1 MVDVEAFKAAARAAI
16 VMPSVF
22 AFASLVIGRPQV
34 SLFAAFGSFAVLVLV
49 EFGGPRRARLAAYTG
64 FAAAGVALI
73 ALGTLCSREPWI
85 AAAAMAVVAF
95 AILFSAGFS
104 GYLAAAANGALLL
117 FVLPSTVPA
126 SNSAIPDRLFGW
138 LLAAGVGT
146 AAVLLLWPP
155 RRRAGLR
162 RAAAGAVRSVVDLI
176 ETGATELDARSEAA
190 REKAR
195 SLSRSFLG
203 SQHRPAGPTDAT
215 AALAALPDE
224 LDWLLSFLAPKGEES
239 VLAPATDAE
248 LEVLAAAA
256 AVLRASA
263 DRLDG
268 GSAGADFERLDAAQ
282 HELVV
287 SIKQRL
293 SDLTWGSDG
302 SVLPPELARSFRV
315 RAAASAARQLAV
327 HALRATAGNVP
338 LDDRIDPPPHPALA
352 AAEQFAIEHA
362 TVRSVWL
369 QNSLRGAVA
378 LAIAVFVAQRSGV
391 QHSFWIVLGTLSV
404 LRSNALG
411 TGWSILSALAGT
423 AAGILV
429 GAAIVVGIGTH
440 HAALWAVLPLAVLL
454 ASYAPRA
461 ISFAAGQAGFT
472 VVLLILFNLIQPVGW
487 SVGVVR
493 IEDVA
498 IGFAV
503 SLGVGLLFWPRGAAA
518 ALRSNLAEAYA
529 RGAEYVTATMHEVLG
544 SGDPIAV
551 QRSAATADASIHRLD
566 DAFRQYLIERSAT
579 RMNAED
585 VAALVSCASRLRRA
599 AQSLAALSTTPDPAT
614 LRRCGERLD
623 PEVEVMRS
631 WFVALGYAL
640 VTSGEAAGP
649 HLRDR
654 DGRRAAF
661 DCART
666 AAQGDPPA
674 QRASLTLLWAVEH
687 LEVLRQLESH
697 VAASANAANASARP
711 REAGLRFRLAS

>member
-1 MVDVEAFKAAARAAI
+1 VVNVEAFKAAARAAI

-49 EFGGPRRARLAAYTG
+49 EFGGPRRARMAAYAG
-64 FAAAGVALI
+64 FAAAGVGLI
-73 ALGTLCSREPWI
+73 AVGTLCSRDPWI

-95 AILFSAGFS
+95 AILFSGGFS
-104 GYLAAAANGALLL
+104 GYLAAAANGAILL
-117 FVLPSTVPA
+117 FVLPVTVPA
-126 SNSAIPDRLFGW
+126 PNSAITDRLFGW

-176 ETGATELDARSEAA
+176 EAGTTELDARSEAA
-190 REKAR
+190 HETAR
-195 SLSRSFLG
+195 SLARSFLG
-203 SQHRPAGPTDAT
+203 SQHRPVGPTEAT
-215 AALAALPDE
+215 AALASLPDE
-224 LDWLLSFLAPKGEES
+224 LDWLLSFLAPKGEEG
-239 VLAPATDAE
+239 VLRPASNAE
-248 LEVLAAAA
+248 VVALAAAA

-268 GSAGADFERLDAAQ
+268 GSANADFERLDAAQ
-282 HELVV
+282 HDLVV

-293 SDLTWGSDG
+293 SDLTWSRDG

-327 HALRATAGNVP
+327 HAMRATAGNVP
-338 LDDRIDPPPHPALA
+338 PDEKIDPPPHPALA
-352 AAEQFAIEHA
+352 AAEQFAFEHA

-378 LAIAVFVAQRSGV
+378 LAIAVLVAQRSGV

-411 TGWSILSALAGT
+411 TGWSILTALAGT
-423 AAGILV
+423 AAGIVV

-440 HAALWAVLPLAVLL
+440 HAALWAVLPVAILL

-503 SLGVGLLFWPRGAAA
+503 SLGVGLLFWPRGAAT
-518 ALRSNLAEAYA
+518 ALRSNLAEAYS
-529 RGAEYVTATMHEVLG
+529 RGAEYVTATMHEMLG
-544 SGDPIAV
+544 SGDPTAV
-551 QRSAATADASIHRLD
+551 QRSAASADASIHRLD
-566 DAFRQYLIERSAT
+566 DAFRQYLAERSAT

-585 VAALVSCASRLRRA
+585 VAALVSGASRLRRA
-599 AQSLAALSTTPDPAT
+599 GQSLGALSTTPDPGT
-614 LRRCGERLD
+614 LMRCGERLD

-649 HLRDR
+649 HLRDG
-654 DGRRAAF
+654 DGRRAVF
-661 DCART
+661 DCAR
-666 AAQGDPPA
+666 AAAEGDPPA
-674 QRASLTLLWAVEH
+674 KRASLTLLWAVEH

-697 VAASANAANASARP
+697 VAARANAANASAQP
-711 REAGLRFRLAS
+711 REAGLRFRLAA